1 MCCHS
6 LALWQPGLTR
16 MLSKTPQAGQCK
28 AISLSMQDANSCR
41 NVLCFCSIPEVS
53 CCVETS
59 WIQGRWIID
68 MPALGRKSKARLEK
82 GKGPLSEVN
91 CIKIRTFG
99 SQGAAHNEEESGCL
113 WPVQVIKHSSWVIQ
127 GIPLISPPGRGTH
140 HPQAQIPGQI
150 PCGQADLQELG
161 VGGSHSRGSAL
172 CDHPDRGT
180 TDTLGGSV
188 GADRDQTHR
197 ISVLIPVSDLQ
208 RSPQGCCELHTVSKA
223 SVSISGD
230 KTSPVIFQQCAKPLE
245 TAHLPVPSE
254 RVEKNRLFMSSSW
267 GTQLPNNAKK
277 IKPTSGA
284 ELVWKT
290 FHWGTL
296 QEVHSSKQHHCALT
310 RSSGLRPVEWRN

>member
-1 MCCHS
+1 
-6 LALWQPGLTR
+6 
-16 MLSKTPQAGQCK
+16 
-28 AISLSMQDANSCR
+28 
-41 NVLCFCSIPEVS
+41 
-53 CCVETS
+53 
-59 WIQGRWIID
+59 

-161 VGGSHSRGSAL
+161 VGGSHSCGSAL
-172 CDHPDRGT
+172 CDHPDQGT

-188 GADRDQTHR
+188 GADRDQTHQ
-197 ISVLIPVSDLQ
+197 ISVLIPVSNLQ

-245 TAHLPVPSE
+245 TAHLPSPQ
-254 RVEKNRLFMSSSW
+254 R
-267 GTQLPNNAKK
+267 
-277 IKPTSGA
+277 
-284 ELVWKT
+284 
-290 FHWGTL
+290 
-296 QEVHSSKQHHCALT
+296 
-310 RSSGLRPVEWRN
+310 GLRRTGSLCQAHEEHSCPTMQKK